1 MASARPL
8 FCTKSAH
15 GRSPRLRFR
24 VDGCTR
30 RLTTRQPERLRAPQ
44 TTNMSELPLDVLALP
59 LLLQPLTL
67 ASAAILVLSA
77 LVLWLR
83 HRPTATNG
91 ASTPAKA
98 PVKAP
103 KQGANVTEEK
113 DAPKR
118 RSVLLYGTQTG
129 TAERFAKQLKG
140 ELQIRYDDTAFE
152 VMDAEEYKA
161 EQQLPQESLVFLLL
175 ATYGDGEPTDNA
187 AEFYNWLI
195 KVSQN
200 GEQACLLKVCLL
212 GTSEHC
218 LLNSMSLQSRAHSC
232 CTLPCC
238 CLYTEQQHAVHASGR
253 SPRSWSN
260 PAVLWQAL
268 EGLGL

>member
-1 MASARPL
+1 
-8 FCTKSAH
+8 
-15 GRSPRLRFR
+15 
-24 VDGCTR
+24 
-30 RLTTRQPERLRAPQ
+30 
-44 TTNMSELPLDVLALP
+44 MSELPLDVLALP

-83 HRPTATNG
+83 HRPTAVNG
-91 ASTPAKA
+91 TSTTGRAKEA
-98 PVKAP
+98 VKAP
-103 KQGANVTEEK
+103 KQRADVTEDK
-113 DAPKR
+113 GPPKR

-152 VMDAEEYKA
+152 VMDTEEYKA

-195 KVSQN
+195 KASQD

-212 GTSEHC
+212 GTSEPGALIRHTLQATG
-218 LLNSMSLQSRAHSC
+218 LLRPALLSL
-232 CTLPCC
+232 
-238 CLYTEQQHAVHASGR
+238 TEQQYAVHLSGR
-253 SPRSWSN
+253 SSMSWGK
-260 PAVLWQAL
+260 PLVLWHAL
-268 EGLGL
+268 RSAAQHPPSAHTSAAP